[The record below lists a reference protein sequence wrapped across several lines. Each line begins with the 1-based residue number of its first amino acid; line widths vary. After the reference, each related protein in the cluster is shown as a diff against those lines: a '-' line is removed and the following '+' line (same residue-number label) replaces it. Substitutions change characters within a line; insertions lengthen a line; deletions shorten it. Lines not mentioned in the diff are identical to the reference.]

1 MTAYKGSIYEVTVAG
16 EYYSSRHGQ
25 KGVSRYELTVKLDEQ
40 AKDQGFLG
48 VIRKNILNRAL
59 RAKYPDYKRFRT
71 HYITGVLD
79 ITDPGKPKS
88 INELS
93 YMDRKTIIKFI
104 LTKKLPIEPNLYP
117 EISDLRQAVRDYRNN
132 KEQFLLLQEKRS
144 KTKGKELNVARAVDE
159 LNPDLD
165 KPQFSD
171 KEFAKTHAVHTKP
184 TEQDPDDYD
193 MGDEKDDFDSDL
205 GASLGLTAKQSIQD
219 DDEPITGPPTTAEE
233 EITIPDFDDEDD
245 LKDLVDGI

>member
-1 MTAYKGSIYEVTVAG
+1 MTAYKGNIYEVTVAG

-48 VIRKNILNRAL
+48 VIRKNVLNRAL
-59 RAKYPDYKRFRT
+59 KAKYPDYKRFRT
-71 HYITGVLD
+71 HYIIGVLD
-79 ITDPGKPKS
+79 ITNPQKPKT

-93 YMDRKTIIKFI
+93 YMDRKTIVKFI

-144 KTKGKELNVARAVDE
+144 KTKGKELGVARAVDE

-193 MGDEKDDFDSDL
+193 MGDEKDDLDDDL
-205 GASLGLTAKQSIQD
+205 QSTLGLIPKNQD
-219 DDEPITGPPTTAEE
+219 DIDEPIEGPPTTQEE